1 MFPGDK
7 YFVRHQDPDISSVSA
22 DLLADSH
29 ELSDIWKTK
38 QTYIETEV
46 MLLKEI
52 VPDTV
57 LKFKSDKLNLERK
70 KILRQMDEASKT
82 NDNEKIVTLQKK
94 YNTINKALGKIS
106 KNLGN
111 RIVL

>member
-1 MFPGDK
+1 
-7 YFVRHQDPDISSVSA
+7 
-22 DLLADSH
+22 
-29 ELSDIWKTK
+29 
-38 QTYIETEV
+38 
-46 MLLKEI
+46 MLLKDI

-70 KILRQMDEASKT
+70 KILRQIEEASKA

-94 YNTINKALGKIS
+94 YSIIS
-106 KNLGN
+106 NLGD